1 VTTAVDRE
9 VRQDVADVLVRYAT
23 GIDRRDW
30 AMFRSCFTDDCEADY
45 GKIGVWH
52 GADEITAWMRET
64 HEPCGH
70 TMHRITNEA
79 VTASATGVAA
89 RSYVDAIVMFG
100 DNQAGTRAAGY
111 YDDELVLTDDGWKI
125 ASRSFTLVLL
135 QLLPEGTKLELT
147 RESEGPPRIVAHP
160 NG

>member
-1 VTTAVDRE
+1 MTTALDRE

-30 AMFRSCFTDDCEADY
+30 ELFRSCFTDECAADY
-45 GKIGVWH
+45 GEIGVWH
-52 GADEITAWMRET
+52 GADEITAWMRAS

-70 TMHRITNEA
+70 TMHRITHQA
-79 VTASATGVAA
+79 VMPSGTGVAA

-100 DNQAGTRAAGY
+100 DNKAGTRATGF

-125 ASRSFTLVLL
+125 ASRSFTLVML
-135 QLLPEGTKLELT
+135 QPYPEGKSFEL
-147 RESEGPPRIVAHP
+147 GA
-160 NG
+160 